1 MDKEKMKRLQASMA
15 QINKRY
21 GANTVMRASD
31 AAAQGKLTKKI
42 IPTPSLEL
50 NDALH
55 CGGFSGIVELYGP
68 NSSGKTSLAI
78 DTLVKNQKLDPNFVG
93 GWLETEGSVT
103 EQMLADHGVDL
114 DRLIYWR
121 QEDVGNAENALD
133 ILRGF
138 VVGGDIDMIVVN
150 SVAGLAPKTETED
163 DLEKQNIALTA
174 RLLSKFFRVV
184 NGFAAKNDITLV
196 FINQIRDNVGQMF
209 GDTSTTTGGKALA
222 FYASQRIKMN
232 RNKIMA
238 ADPIK
243 EEDGVK
249 ISCIV
254 HKNRFAGK
262 NNPFT
267 KCIYYAT
274 YANGIDS
281 VIPMPTMLLEAGIM
295 RQAGAWWYYEDAQG
309 QLITIDGIAGKF
321 SSKNNFLDVLR
332 TNEKWYNEMLTRLG
346 GGLATVQSAE
356 EMAEAEAENAEINA
370 LMDEVNRIEAADDIN
385 EILEQNDQ

>member
-21 GANTVMRASD
+21 GANTVMKASD
-31 AAAQGKLTKKI
+31 AVAQGKLSKKV

-78 DTLVKNQKLDPNFVG
+78 DTIVKNQKLDPDFAVA
-93 GWLETEGSVT
+93 WLETEGSVT
-103 EQMLADHGVDL
+103 EEILKDHGVDL
-114 DRLIYWR
+114 DRLFFWR

-133 ILRGF
+133 IARGF
-138 VVGGDIDMIVVN
+138 IVAGDIDLIVVN
-150 SVAGLAPKTETED
+150 SVAGLTPKTETED

-174 RLLSKFFRVV
+174 RLLSKFFRVAT
-184 NGFAAKNDITLV
+184 GAASKGDVTLL
-196 FINQIRDNVGQMF
+196 FINQIRDNVGVMF
-209 GDTSTTTGGKALA
+209 GDTTTTTGGKALA

-243 EEDGVK
+243 EEEGVK

-267 KCIYYAT
+267 KCVYYAT

-281 VIPMPTMLLEAGIM
+281 VCCLPTLLLDAGIM

-309 QLITIDGIAGKF
+309 QLITIDGIVGKF
-321 SSKNNFLDVLR
+321 SSKNNFLDTLR
-332 TNEKWYNEMLTRLG
+332 TNEAWYNEMINRLG
-346 GGLATVQSAE
+346 GGLASCQSAE
-356 EMAEAEAENAEINA
+356 EIAAVEAENAQINA
-370 LMDEVNRIEAADDIN
+370 IMDEVNRIEAADDIEEVLGN
-385 EILEQNDQ
+385 NQG